1 MVSYLH
7 LPIVVLC
14 FFLLLAMW
22 RFWACI
28 DRMGFTRE
36 VGKRAPSM
44 IHGDILAAVFAIMP
58 FLIAAVDWLGVPL
71 PRQPAPISPLL
82 AVVFSGGCLGACMF
96 ILRNSGERFAGHWAG
111 TRESALRTVAALRI
125 IDAAQLAHAL
135 DVMQRFQE
143 HPAARRAAAE
153 LTRVIDAEA
162 REVRK

>member
-58 FLIAAVDWLGVPL
+58 FLIAAVDWLGVPQ

-82 AVVFSGGCLGACMF
+82 AVVLSGGCLGACVF

-125 IDAAQLAHAL
+125 IDAVELTHAMNYVQAHEAHA
-135 DVMQRFQE
+135 
-143 HPAARRAAAE
+143 
-153 LTRVIDAEA
+153 TRSRGHVIDAEVQ
-162 REVRK
+162 EVRK

>member
-82 AVVFSGGCLGACMF
+82 AVVLSGGCLGACVF

-125 IDAAQLAHAL
+125 IDAAELAHAL
-135 DVMQRFQE
+135 NVAQQHE
-143 HPAARRAAAE
+143 ARQGSG
-153 LTRVIDAEA
+153 RVIDAET